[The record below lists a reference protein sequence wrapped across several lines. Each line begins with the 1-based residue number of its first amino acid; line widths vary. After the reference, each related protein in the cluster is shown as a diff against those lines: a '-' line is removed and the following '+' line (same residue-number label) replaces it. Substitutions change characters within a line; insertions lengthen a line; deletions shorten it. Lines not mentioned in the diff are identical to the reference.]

1 MRRLLLLLACA
12 GVVTGGGLALA
23 QDGSG
28 GGAQELA
35 AAKREADEAKRRSEL
50 LSARAARAEGDAE
63 RARAQAAA
71 SAAGIESAEAE
82 ITAAEARIRLIERL
96 RFEQRERLA
105 REQGPVVRLAAAL
118 QTMGRRPPALALVQ
132 PGSIDRLIHVR
143 AVLAAT
149 LPAIRARTEGLR
161 AEVARGDALRREAD
175 LAVAALRTSQ
185 DDLRRRRLALAALER
200 RQRALWQ
207 NLTTTALGES
217 DRALALGEEAR
228 ELAELQ
234 GTKAFQAGLRARLAA
249 LPGPVPRPVNPPP
262 PAPSPGRYVLPV
274 AGRLVAGTGEISD
287 SGVHGRGLAFDTA
300 AGSEAVA
307 PAPGRIVYAGPFR
320 SYGRVVILDHG
331 GGWVTALTNLASL
344 DVRRGETVR
353 RGAPLGR
360 TGTRVTVELRKDGRP
375 VPITALIG

>member
-1 MRRLLLLLACA
+1 MRRLFLTLACA
-12 GVVTGGGLALA
+12 GALTTGGWALA
-23 QDGSG
+23 QGGSG
-28 GGAQELA
+28 AAADLA
-35 AAKREADEAKRRSEL
+35 AAKREAEEARRRSEM
-50 LSARAARAEGDAE
+50 LSARAARAQGQAE
-63 RARAQAAA
+63 RARAQADAL
-71 SAAGIESAEAE
+71 AAGIESAEAE
-82 ITAAEARIRLIERL
+82 ITAAETRIRLIERL
-96 RFEQRERLA
+96 RAEQRERLA

-132 PGSIDRLIHVR
+132 PGSIDRLVHVR

-161 AEVARGDALRREAD
+161 AEVARGDALRRQAD
-175 LAVAALRTSQ
+175 LAISALRTSQ
-185 DDLRRRRLALAALER
+185 EDLRRRRLALAALER

-228 ELAELQ
+228 ELTELQ
-234 GTKAFQAGLRARLAA
+234 GTKAFQAALRARLSA
-249 LPGPVPRPVNPPP
+249 LPGPVPRPVNR
-262 PAPSPGRYVLPV
+262 PSAASPEGRYVLPV
-274 AGRLVAGTGEISD
+274 TGRLVAGTGEISE
-287 SGVHGRGLAFDTA
+287 SGVHARGLTFDTP

-320 SYGRVVILDHG
+320 SYGSVVILDHG

-344 DVRRGETVR
+344 DVARGQSVR
-353 RGAPLGR
+353 RGASLGR

>member
-1 MRRLLLLLACA
+1 MRRLLLLLAVSGA
-12 GVVTGGGLALA
+12 LTGGGWALA
-23 QDGSG
+23 QDGG
-28 GGAQELA
+28 GGAEELA
-35 AAKREADEAKRRSEL
+35 AAKREADEARRRSET
-50 LSARAARAEGDAE
+50 LSARAAQAQGEAE

-96 RFEQRERLA
+96 RAEQRERLA

-132 PGSIDRLIHVR
+132 PGSIDRLVHVR

-161 AEVARGDALRREAD
+161 AEVSRGDALRREAD

-228 ELAELQ
+228 ELTELQ
-234 GTKAFQAGLRARLAA
+234 GTKAFQAALRARLAA

-262 PAPSPGRYVLPV
+262 PGPLPSRYLLPV
-274 AGRLVAGTGEISD
+274 NGRLVAGTGEISD
-287 SGVHGRGLAFDTA
+287 SGVHARGLAFDTA
-300 AGSEAVA
+300 AGSAAVA
-307 PAPGRIVYAGPFR
+307 PAAGRIVYAGPFR
-320 SYGRVVILDHG
+320 SYGSVVIVDHG